1 MKPYLDEALGVM
13 LYGLIGLA
21 AAFLISLLVG
31 VIGGLL

>member
-1 MKPYLDEALGVM
+1 MKSFLDEALGFM

-21 AAFLISLLVG
+21 VAFLISILVG